1 MRFFW
6 RCGLLPMLFLL
17 SYAMSSDAFR
27 FAFGVDLS
35 FVIVLLFDLFYLF
48 AYKYRIKGGINYSWW
63 LYLLVIPALSISL
76 FMGGD
81 VIKMVFTTLAL
92 LLPFALEPFVPSNNK
107 TIIVGM
113 YFTFGISLIILIL
126 YSNFNF
132 LGNWNPNCIA
142 YLSYLGIAGAI
153 VILSCNKKNIILWAV
168 LGFAFLQLLL
178 TQSRN
183 AMSALAL
190 VVLLLIFKELVSK
203 KLIYRLVYGF
213 ALLYPSI
220 FPALAMHASN
230 TKIYSYL
237 KMITADVF
245 DKSSV
250 FSGRNVLFQ
259 ETERILESSLFNNIF
274 GFGNTVNAVI
284 SAHNDYY
291 CLRYAYGIVGTIIIA
306 GLLVLFFEKAYT
318 LIRKGDNIVY
328 GCTIVIVGIL
338 FQQASEGWFVG
349 VPLIILMSFVYMAI
363 VIKRVR
369 EYETETRRRHRHHN
383 EHH

>member
-6 RCGLLPMLFLL
+6 RCGLLPMLFLI

-35 FVIVLLFDLFYLF
+35 FIIVLVFVLFYLF

-63 LYLLVIPALSISL
+63 LYLLVIPTLSISL

-81 VIKMVFTTLAL
+81 VVKMIFTTFAL
-92 LLPFALEPFVPSNNK
+92 LLPFALEPFVPSNDK
-107 TIIVGM
+107 AIIVGM

-142 YLSYLGIAGAI
+142 YLSYLGIAGAV

-168 LGFAFLQLLL
+168 LCFAFLQLLL

-203 KLIYRLVYGF
+203 KLIYRVVYGF
-213 ALLYPSI
+213 AILYPSI

-274 GFGNTVNAVI
+274 GFGNTVNAYI
-284 SAHNDYY
+284 SAHNDFY
-291 CLRYAYGIVGTIIIA
+291 CIRFAYGIIGTIIIA
-306 GLLVLFFEKAYT
+306 GLLILFFEKAYT

-328 GCTIVIVGIL
+328 GCTIVVVGIL
-338 FQQASEGWFVG
+338 FQQASEGWFIA

-363 VIKRVR
+363 VIKRIR
-369 EYETETRRRHRHHN
+369 EYETETRRRHHH

>member
-6 RCGLLPMLFLL
+6 RCGLLPMLFLI

-35 FVIVLLFDLFYLF
+35 FIIVLLFDLFYLF

-63 LYLLVIPALSISL
+63 LYLLIIPALSISL

-81 VIKMVFTTLAL
+81 VIKMVFTTFAL
-92 LLPFALEPFVPSNNK
+92 LLPFALEPFVPSNDK

-142 YLSYLGIAGAI
+142 YLSYLGIAGAV
-153 VILSCNKKNIILWAV
+153 VILSCNKRNILLWAA
-168 LGFAFLQLLL
+168 LGFAFVQLLL

-183 AMSALAL
+183 AMSALVL
-190 VVLLLIFKELVSK
+190 ITLLLLFKEIASK
-203 KLIYRLVYGF
+203 RLLYRLVYGF
-213 ALLYPSI
+213 AILYPSI

-237 KMITADVF
+237 KLITADVF

-259 ETERILESSLFNNIF
+259 ETERILGSSLFNNIF

-291 CLRYAYGIVGTIIIA
+291 CLRYAYGIVGTIIVA
-306 GLLVLFFEKAYT
+306 GLMVFFFEKAYT

>member
-6 RCGLLPMLFLL
+6 RCWLLPMLFLL

-35 FVIVLLFDLFYLF
+35 FIIVLLFVLFYLF

-63 LYLLVIPALSISL
+63 LYLLVIPTLSISL
-76 FMGGD
+76 FMGDD
-81 VIKMVFTTLAL
+81 VVKMIFTTFAL
-92 LLPFALEPFVPSNNK
+92 LLPFALEPFVPSNDK

-142 YLSYLGIAGAI
+142 YLSYLGIAGAV

-203 KLIYRLVYGF
+203 KLIYRVVYGF
-213 ALLYPSI
+213 AILYPSI

-274 GFGNTVNAVI
+274 GFGNTVNAFI
-284 SAHNDYY
+284 SAHNDFY
-291 CLRYAYGIVGTIIIA
+291 CIRFAYGIIGTIIIA

-328 GCTIVIVGIL
+328 GCTIVFVGIL
-338 FQQASEGWFVG
+338 FQQASEGWFIA

-363 VIKRVR
+363 VIKRIR
-369 EYETETRRRHRHHN
+369 EYETETRRRHHH

>member
-17 SYAMSSDAFR
+17 SYALSSDAFR

-35 FVIVLLFDLFYLF
+35 FIIVLLFVLFYLF

-63 LYLLVIPALSISL
+63 LYLLVIPTLSISL

-81 VIKMVFTTLAL
+81 VVKMIFTTFAL
-92 LLPFALEPFVPSNNK
+92 LLPFALEPFVPSNDK
-107 TIIVGM
+107 AIIVGM
-113 YFTFGISLIILIL
+113 YFTFGISLMILIL

-142 YLSYLGIAGAI
+142 YLSYLGIAGAV

-183 AMSALAL
+183 AMSALVL

-203 KLIYRLVYGF
+203 KLIYRVVYGF
-213 ALLYPSI
+213 AILYPSI

-250 FSGRNVLFQ
+250 FSGRNILFQ

-274 GFGNTVNAVI
+274 GFGNTVNAFI
-284 SAHNDYY
+284 SAHNDFY
-291 CLRYAYGIVGTIIIA
+291 CIRFAYGIIGTIIIA
-306 GLLVLFFEKAYT
+306 GLLILFFEKAYT

-328 GCTIVIVGIL
+328 GCTIVVVGIL
-338 FQQASEGWFVG
+338 FQQASEGWFIA

-363 VIKRVR
+363 VIKRIR
-369 EYETETRRRHRHHN
+369 EYETETRRRHHH